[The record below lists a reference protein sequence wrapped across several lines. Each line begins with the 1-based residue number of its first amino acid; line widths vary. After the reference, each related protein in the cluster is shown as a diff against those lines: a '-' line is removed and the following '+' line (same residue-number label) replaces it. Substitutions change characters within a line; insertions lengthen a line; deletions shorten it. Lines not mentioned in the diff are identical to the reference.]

1 MVEEKPSSA
10 KATEGRKEESKPE
23 KVGPK
28 EAPKPEEV
36 KKEETPNP
44 ETIGKQETPKV
55 EKKEVGKVEVK
66 EEKPASLPDKA
77 PSGAK
82 AGLPDEAPSG
92 AKAGAKASASVK
104 TTADKPA
111 GEEPASA
118 EATAGKGKPKKL
130 SDKEFKELEKKYKDV
145 IEKIEKMTVLEL
157 SELVKVLEDK
167 FGVSAQAPVQ
177 IQAAS
182 GTQAPGGGEAEEEKA
197 EFNIELTEVGPNKI
211 QVIKVVREITEKGL
225 KESKDLVDAAPKI
238 VKESVP
244 KKDAEE
250 MKKKFE
256 EAGAKVTLK

>member
-1 MVEEKPSSA
+1 MAEENSSSLPDEAPSGAKVGTEASASAKTTEDKPAGKEPASA
-10 KATEGRKEESKPE
+10 KATVGEGEESKPE
-23 KVGPK
+23 KAGLK

-36 KKEETPNP
+36 KKEETPKP
-44 ETIGKQETPKV
+44 EAVGKQETPKV
-55 EKKEVGKVEVK
+55 EKKEVGKVEAK
-66 EEKPASLPDKA
+66 EE
-77 PSGAK
+77 
-82 AGLPDEAPSG
+82 
-92 AKAGAKASASVK
+92 
-104 TTADKPA
+104 
-111 GEEPASA
+111 
-118 EATAGKGKPKKL
+118 KPKKL

-177 IQAAS
+177 AAPA
-182 GTQAPGGGEAEEEKA
+182 TQAPGGGEAEEEKA